1 MIFKFGRFFS
11 RKVGAPSAEVVH
23 YTAEEKEHPSG
34 PGLVN
39 GVLSGSSIEKTEET
53 SGIAKRTKEQKTLKS
68 FARTGPSTSAP
79 LTQDRQKG
87 RGRRILQ
94 SAKKRLLNLGKAGF
108 GKKVPV
114 PRNDRSWNA
123 LLPGTAHK
131 LSERILE
138 EAEHPRAEDS
148 VAPGQRQQGTTGYQP
163 MATVDN
169 AAKSD
174 PLPDQPPAGL
184 HGVIP
189 PSTPT
194 KWKRS
199 FHMVIHLP
207 NDDNAQRVTCLD
219 TGADIDVIS
228 IHVVNSLGL
237 AKEPYNGPALKP
249 IGGTYT
255 PQWQVTFDWHVADRT
270 RTYTSTFA
278 VLDEDHSG
286 DFDVLLGKVTVG
298 KYDFY
303 VVNSNVWFAT
313 TVGNAKNALPSIE
326 VDEKDTN

>member
-1 MIFKFGRFFS
+1 MALTCCGVPE
-11 RKVGAPSAEVVH
+11 VGTPSAEVVQ

-34 PGLVN
+34 SALVN
-39 GVLSGSSIEKTEET
+39 GVRSGSSIEKTEET
-53 SGIAKRTKEQKTLKS
+53 SGIIKGTKEQKTPRS
-68 FARTGPSTSAP
+68 FARTGPSTLVP
-79 LTQDRQKG
+79 LTQDRQTG

-94 SAKKRLLNLGKAGF
+94 SAKKRLLNLGKAGI

-114 PRNDRSWNA
+114 PRHDRSRNDW
-123 LLPGTAHK
+123 LPGTADK
-131 LSERILE
+131 LSEGILE

-148 VAPGQRQQGTTGYQP
+148 VAPGPRQQGTTGYQP

-174 PLPDQPPAGL
+174 PLPDQPPAGS

-228 IHVVNSLGL
+228 INVVNTLGL
-237 AKEPYNGPALKP
+237 AKEPYDGPALKP
-249 IGGTYT
+249 ICGSYT
-255 PQWQVTFDWHVADRT
+255 PQWQVTFDWHVAERT
-270 RTYTSTFA
+270 KTYTSTFA

-286 DFDVLLGKVTVG
+286 DFDVLLGKTTVG

-303 VVNSNVWFAT
+303 VVNSKVWFST
-313 TVGNAKNALPSIE
+313 TVENAKNALPSIQ
-326 VDEKDTN
+326 VDKKDTD